1 MSYIKYTNA
10 FALIKLSS
18 EDLLMP
24 LVVNDQRID
33 DAIIDQEF
41 SAIKAHYES
50 MGSMSCCERDEEF
63 RGYARD
69 NIVFRALLTQEAQKT
84 IDHPGEEQ
92 IDKEFLRL
100 KKENGGEDE
109 FYANMNLTHDQDE
122 MIKDDLALNI
132 QVENLRSKIFE
143 EIPEPNDK
151 ELNEYYLN
159 NKDQFREPD
168 EVRASHIFKSVREVE
183 KREEVFNELCD
194 IRKKLIDGLDFVEIA
209 KKYSDKPQDEIDLG
223 FYKRGELMD
232 EFEIITFSLN
242 VGEVSPVFNTPHGFH
257 LAKVTD
263 RKLGELKLFKDVKNI
278 INDELIHLSQ
288 DKKLNEFV
296 EQLKKTAN
304 IKYTEPKT
312 DLDENE

>member
-10 FALIKLSS
+10 FALTKLSS

-84 IDHPGEEQ
+84 IDHPGKEQ
-92 IDKEFLRL
+92 IDEEFLRL

-151 ELNEYYLN
+151 ELHEYYLN

-194 IRKKLIDGLDFVEIA
+194 IRKKLVDGLDFFEIA
-209 KKYSDKPQDEIDLG
+209 KKCSDKPQDEIDLG

-263 RKLGELKLFKDVKNI
+263 RKLGELKLFEDVKNI
-278 INDELIHLSQ
+278 INDELIHLSH

-296 EQLKKTAN
+296 EQLKKTAD

>member
-10 FALIKLSS
+10 FALTKLSS

-84 IDHPGEEQ
+84 IDHPGKEQ
-92 IDKEFLRL
+92 IDEEFLRL

-143 EIPEPNDK
+143 EISEPNDK

-194 IRKKLIDGLDFVEIA
+194 IRKKLIDGLDFFEIA
-209 KKYSDKPQDEIDLG
+209 KKCSDKPQDEIDLG

-263 RKLGELKLFKDVKNI
+263 RKLGELKLFEDVKNI

-296 EQLKKTAN
+296 EQLKKTAD

>member
-84 IDHPGEEQ
+84 IDHPGKEQ
-92 IDKEFLRL
+92 IDEEFLRL
-100 KKENGGEDE
+100 KKDNGGEDE

-151 ELNEYYLN
+151 ELHEYYLN

-194 IRKKLIDGLDFVEIA
+194 IRKQLVDGLDFFEIA
-209 KKYSDKPQDEIDLG
+209 KKCSDKPQDEIDLG

-263 RKLGELKLFKDVKNI
+263 RKLGELKLFEDVKNI

-296 EQLKKTAN
+296 EQLKKTAD